1 MDLVSV
7 AIALVFFAAIALLV
21 EGLDRL

>member
-7 AIALVFFAAIALLV
+7 AIALAFFAAIALLV